1 MPQIINLS
9 PIGEVLPGDSLP
21 IFDESNGDTRRVSVS
36 QLEAYMQVNLDI
48 PDNSDEVNFLQAGTG
63 AVTRTVQ
70 SRLRDTLS
78 VKDFGAKGDGVTDDA
93 AAVQAAVTAAPSN
106 STVYFPPGTY
116 AIGAAGIAVTSK
128 TGVTLLGDGATV
140 KITAI
145 STLTTNLGA
154 ATIRLSGCTR
164 SGVRGL
170 QIDGNSIASSAIGL
184 TGCTECFVDHVTA
197 YASGVNG
204 QITTVGGI
212 RNEFTNNLVFSGIGT
227 SRGFWLGNIHAV
239 DMETDILIAGN
250 TARNNPAT
258 GIVVCSVGG
267 RVENNHA
274 RTNEGSGII
283 FPGANGFSA
292 KNLTVVGN
300 YCIDN
305 LFHGMQADVYYSTD
319 ADLSTDITITGNVCS
334 GNNRGLG
341 GSSGIYAVNSQR
353 WTIVGNVCNDNIQAG
368 IQIDDRCRN
377 ITVSGNTCSDTRSGG
392 SRTQERGIRC
402 VTQSFAN
409 FGVTVVG
416 NTCTNNTTEGIFVQS
431 NSGFTLSGVTVVGN
445 QCYSNGARGIA
456 INEAVTGELTSVV
469 VDSNVCA
476 SNPTH
481 DLRLVLRDVAIGN
494 NRYSTQ
500 LSVDFF
506 DLDSNSATPNVPGR
520 LNWRANN
527 SSATTITAFNGGV
540 DGQQI
545 VIRASNGNTTI
556 AHGGSIVTKGAA
568 NVTLPADGS
577 ISFARQGTVWREI
590 FRSF

>member
-1 MPQIINLS
+1 MPTINKLPLLDTISGGDQLPVYS
-9 PIGEVLPGDSLP
+9 PNAGDARRMSINSLT
-21 IFDESNGDTRRVSVS
+21 DYVV
-36 QLEAYMQVNLDI
+36 
-48 PDNSDEVNFLQAGTG
+48 DNFANAANITYTPAGTG
-63 AVTRTVQ
+63 AVSRTVQ
-70 SRLRDTLS
+70 AKLRDVVS
-78 VKDFGAKGDGVTDDA
+78 VKDFGAVGDGVTDDT

-170 QIDGNSIASSAIGL
+170 QINGNSIASSAIGL

-204 QITTVGGI
+204 QITTVGGL

-227 SRGFWLGNIHAV
+227 SRGFWLGNINAG
-239 DMETDILIAGN
+239 DMETDILISGN
-250 TARNNPAT
+250 IARNNPYT

-267 RVENNHA
+267 RVANNHA

-292 KNLTVVGN
+292 KNLAVVGN

-305 LFHGMQADVYYSTD
+305 LFHGMQADVIYSTD

-341 GSSGIYAVNSQR
+341 GSSGIYAVNCQR

-377 ITVSGNTCSDTRSGG
+377 VTVSGNTCSDTRSGA
-392 SRTQERGIRC
+392 SRTQDRGIRC
-402 VTQSFAN
+402 VTQAFSN
-409 FGVTVVG
+409 FGVTITG
-416 NTCTNNTTEGIFVQS
+416 NTCTNNKIEGIFVQS

-469 VDSNVCA
+469 VDSNVCT
-476 SNPTH
+476 SNPTN

-545 VIRASNGNTTI
+545 VIRAQNGNTTI
-556 AHGGSIVTKGAA
+556 AHGGSIVTNGAI
-568 NVTLPADGS
+568 NVTIPTEGS
-577 ISFARQGTVWREI
+577 IAFARQNTVWREI